1 MKYGFCIDSK
11 TIVNKQYLKAGNES
25 FSRYQKQVET
35 NINSYKTKGA
45 LDGKRIEDLW
55 FPEVEAKIFISHSSK
70 DISAAL
76 CLAGY
81 LKKEFNLDSFIDSA
95 VWQHADVLLKII
107 DDEYS
112 MINDGRHLYSYKK
125 RNRSTSNVHVILTTA
140 LAKMMHR
147 SDGFFFI
154 NSPYSIPLK
163 DDIQGNDKT
172 YSPWIYMEL
181 QLADILLEKTHPF
194 LKTASTHFSQ
204 DPQLNIQ
211 FDALKKHLATINK
224 NELANYGNNLETLYR
239 RKFSAAY

>member
-11 TIVNKQYLKAGNES
+11 EIINEQYLQEENKS
-25 FSRYQKQVET
+25 FSRYQKLVER
-35 NINSYKTKGA
+35 NINNYKTKGA

-70 DISAAL
+70 DAQTANNLAA
-76 CLAGY
+76 Y
-81 LKKEFNLDSFIDSA
+81 LKEKFGLDSFIDSA

-112 MINDGRHLYSYKK
+112 WLNNEKKFYCYEK
-125 RNRSTSNVHVILTTA
+125 RNRSSSNVHVILATA
-140 LAKMMHR
+140 LTKIMYK
-147 SDGFFFI
+147 SEGFFFI